1 MYFWT
6 DFLIFIQWIYMLS
19 IVTPIMQKCS
29 KCIRNYPVAV
39 MTTQQVS
46 LNIRDRK
53 RPPPERASPTVSILL
68 IPYML
73 RGHSLAKSVT
83 NGEMQQLGAL
93 QLAIY
98 TTNHHNQEERATNR
112 TYNSGSSTHRQ
123 LDKSE
128 NRRKAGLW
136 LKQTEK
142 AEHTVPFTMWVAS
155 RFYKILRCFHDSCE
169 IILLIMTCLCM

>member
-1 MYFWT
+1 MRQELPSSSYDNT
-6 DFLIFIQWIYMLS
+6 TS
-19 IVTPIMQKCS
+19 ISEHSRQEKTP
-29 KCIRNYPVAV
+29 P
-39 MTTQQVS
+39 
-46 LNIRDRK
+46 
-53 RPPPERASPTVSILL
+53 PPPERASPTVSILL

-73 RGHSLAKSVT
+73 WGQTLFGQECDEWWDAAVGSS
-83 NGEMQQLGAL
+83 
-93 QLAIY
+93 AISHLY
-98 TTNHHNQEERATNR
+98 HKPPHQEERATNR
-112 TYNSGSSTHRQ
+112 TYNSGSSTQQQ

-169 IILLIMTCLCM
+169 IILLIMTCLCI

>member
-6 DFLIFIQWIYMLS
+6 DFLTFIQWIYMLS
-19 IVTPIMQKCS
+19 IVRPIMQKCS
-29 KCIRNYPVAV
+29 KCIRNYPVTV

-53 RPPPERASPTVSILL
+53 RPSWASITHCINPTYSLHALRTLSGQECDEWWDAAVGSSAISHLYQKPP
-68 IPYML
+68 
-73 RGHSLAKSVT
+73 H
-83 NGEMQQLGAL
+83 
-93 QLAIY
+93 
-98 TTNHHNQEERATNR
+98 QEERATNR
-112 TYNSGSSTHRQ
+112 TYNSGSSTHQQ